1 MGRRIFIISRINQ
14 EAVGKEVRTDT
25 KRKTDSRGM
34 TLVEMVVT
42 FAVAAIFM
50 AAAAALVLPAT
61 KMTLR
66 IKGMNRVHDDA
77 AIIMETIVNELSY
90 ADGYIGE
97 DGSAQVPA
105 ITLKEPFARET
116 GDSYHGYYQ
125 KAEYSDKGG
134 NPAIIRTGT
143 EGDGESKD
151 RLQIIYAAIGSAE
164 DEEGIVREEIKWE
177 YGKGLYRDNRIRLGF
192 QKKADAAGNKEKN
205 IITIQLTVTDPV
217 SGYSYT
223 QKSDVR
229 CMNVTAD
236 RIKED

>member
-1 MGRRIFIISRINQ
+1 M
-14 EAVGKEVRTDT
+14 
-25 KRKTDSRGM
+25 
-34 TLVEMVVT
+34 EMVVT

-61 KMTLR
+61 KMTLH

-97 DGSAQVPA
+97 SASSDVPA
-105 ITLKEPFARET
+105 ITLKEPFADAEA
-116 GDSYHGYYQ
+116 GDPYVGYYQ
-125 KAEYSDKGG
+125 QAEYSDKGG
-134 NPAIIRTGT
+134 NPAVIRTGAA
-143 EGDGESKD
+143 GESED
-151 RLQIIYAAIGSAE
+151 RLQIIYSAIGSEE

-192 QKKADAAGNKEKN
+192 RKKADAAGNKEKN

-223 QKSDVR
+223 EKTDVR
-229 CMNVTAD
+229 CMNVSAD